1 MSIGFDFGTYNLVS
15 SKRDASGDFVFKREI
30 NAFLDLPLDNR
41 FVFNMMKQAGVPL
54 IERENVAYAL
64 GEAAVNMAY
73 TLPSLELK
81 RPMKDGCVNPKE
93 KDAFQIMSIM
103 AHSLVD
109 PIKKDGE
116 KLYYCVPAN
125 AINQETDAD
134 YHQKVLESIFKSYES
149 DEGWKVDAKPINEA
163 LALVYSEL
171 AKTAFTG
178 VGISCGAGMVNV
190 CYAMYGNPIFQFAIV
205 NSGDWIDKQ
214 AAKATGESPTFINK
228 QKTKVDLRAQP
239 TNLIERAI
247 ITQYRLMIEKT
258 VNGIKDGLANSKK
271 AVKSDNP
278 VDFIVAG
285 GTASATGFDELFAET
300 LKQAE
305 LSIPVGNVIRPK
317 DPLYSVAKGCLIAA
331 ENAN

>member
-134 YHQKVLESIFKSYES
+134 YHTKVLESIFKSYES

-331 ENAN
+331 ENAT

>member
-109 PIKKDGE
+109 PISKDGE

-258 VNGIKDGLANSKK
+258 VNGIKEGLANSKK

-331 ENAN
+331 ENAT